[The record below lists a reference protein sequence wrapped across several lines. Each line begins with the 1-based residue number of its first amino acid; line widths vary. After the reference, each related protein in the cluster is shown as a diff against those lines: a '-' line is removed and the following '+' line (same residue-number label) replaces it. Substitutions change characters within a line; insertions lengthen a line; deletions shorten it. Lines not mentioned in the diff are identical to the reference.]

1 MEFEFDP
8 DKSARNQDK
17 HGIDFAQAQS
27 LWDDARLLI
36 VEARTSDEPRFMAV
50 GRLAGRHWSAIFTF
64 RSNRLRLISVRRSRI
79 EEIDR
84 YEGP

>member
-8 DKSARNQDK
+8 DKSALNRVK
-17 HGIDFAQAQS
+17 HGIDFEQAQS

-36 VEARTSDEPRFMAV
+36 AEARTSDESRFMTV
-50 GRLAGRHWSAIFTF
+50 GMLGHRYWSAIFTV
-64 RSNRLRLISVRRSRI
+64 RSRRIRLISVRRARD

-84 YEGP
+84 YEGA